1 MYILYII
8 SLEGGTYAI
17 YGLIIPGWC
26 GEKLITAAVDRT
38 NRTCIT
44 MQSEVRGMDIYFL
57 KWWAIPPFI
66 YPVGSRPILASL
78 CFGRWLLLALAAAPL
93 AAQARAMWAGV
104 ADSFHVGVLGMR
116 NLEDSIIFHLP
127 PSSGE
132 IFTYLQQCSPPAQCL
147 HRLGG
152 FLLAE

>member
-57 KWWAIPPFI
+57 KW
-66 YPVGSRPILASL
+66 
-78 CFGRWLLLALAAAPL
+78 
-93 AAQARAMWAGV
+93 
-104 ADSFHVGVLGMR
+104 
-116 NLEDSIIFHLP
+116 
-127 PSSGE
+127 
-132 IFTYLQQCSPPAQCL
+132 
-147 HRLGG
+147 
-152 FLLAE
+152 